1 MIAPEIVERVRES
14 ADLVQI
20 VGEHVELKRQGSDWR
35 GPCPFHHGENRN
47 FSVSPRKQ
55 MYYCFVCHE
64 SGDVFGFLMK
74 HLGMD
79 FTSAV
84 RRVAEDAGIE
94 IPADDPRQIRKDPRE
109 PHWEVLGAAADW
121 YRTRLW
127 EDPAASEARDYLAER
142 QIPRPLADRFQLG
155 FAPRDGELLRAHLRA
170 LGMDDE
176 RQLVTGLLVKRDD
189 ETSARPRFRGRLMFP
204 ILDGSGRTV
213 GFGGRVLGQGE
224 PKYLNSPETP
234 VFSKGR
240 LLYGMQLARP
250 AARKDERILVV
261 EGYFDAIRVAGA
273 GIESVVAPMGT
284 ALTADQAELLARL
297 TTNVFLLYDSDEA
310 GLKATFRSG
319 LELLRLGVAPR
330 VVSLPDGED
339 PDSFARKHG
348 GEGLERQLSHA
359 VDVFERQLQ
368 ILERK
373 GWFADL
379 HRRRRAIDK
388 LLPTIR
394 ATSDPL
400 TRELYLGSLAERAKV
415 DRDLL
420 AREAAEPPRRAGGGV
435 APRGPAPDAPVSPSG
450 PESGAPPPTAPY
462 GAAAREKAWNDRR
475 KAWERL
481 KLKRRGITQWMTL
494 EEPPRSAGAP
504 GIRAER
510 NLVLAMLHRPE
521 TRARISES
529 VSAETFHEP
538 RYAELFDLLSALDG
552 PVSFEALAEELSE
565 ESVAMLEPLIASEG
579 ELQGVTALVDGSL
592 RQLRARGLQEQEQQ
606 IVQMLE
612 GEREPVRREALSAEL
627 KRITDERRSLRVKLG
642 WFTQLGDRAM

>member
-1 MIAPEIVERVRES
+1 MIPPEIVERVRES
-14 ADLVQI
+14 ADIVQI
-20 VGEHVELKRQGSDWR
+20 VGEHVELKRQGTDWR

-64 SGDVFGFLMK
+64 GGDVFDFLRK
-74 HLGMD
+74 HLGLD
-79 FTSAV
+79 FTGAV
-84 RRVAEDAGIE
+84 RQVAEVSGIE
-94 IPADDPRQIRKDPRE
+94 IPADDPRQLRKDPRE
-109 PHWEVLGAAADW
+109 PLWEVLGAAADW
-121 YRTRLW
+121 LRIRLW
-127 EDPAASEARDYLAER
+127 EDAAASEARDYLAER
-142 QIPRPLADRFQLG
+142 GIARALADRFQLG
-155 FAPRDGELLRAHLRA
+155 FAPRDGELLRTHLRA

-176 RQLVTGLLVKRDD
+176 RQLVTGLLVRRDD
-189 ETSARPRFRGRLMFP
+189 EPNARPRFRGRLMFP
-204 ILDGSGRTV
+204 IHDVSGRTV

-240 LLYGMQLARP
+240 LLYGMQLAKP
-250 AARKDERILVV
+250 AARKDERLLVV
-261 EGYFDAIRVAGA
+261 EGYFDVMRVAGA

-284 ALTADQAELLARL
+284 ALTPEQGELIARL

-339 PDSFARKHG
+339 PDTFTRRHG
-348 GEGLERQLSHA
+348 AEGLERQLTQA

-379 HRRRRAIDK
+379 HRRRRAIDR

-394 ATSDPL
+394 AAADPL

-420 AREAAEPPRRAGGGV
+420 AREAAEPPRRAGSGAAV
-435 APRGPAPDAPVSPSG
+435 RAPSANAPSAAPD
-450 PESGAPPPTAPY
+450 GAPPPGAGSPQTY
-462 GAAAREKAWNDRR
+462 GSAARQKAWNDRR
-475 KAWERL
+475 KAWQN
-481 KLKRRGITQWMTL
+481 KRRGITEWMSS
-494 EEPPRSAGAP
+494 EERLRSAEIP
-504 GIRAER
+504 GLRAER

-521 TRARISES
+521 TRQRIAEDIS
-529 VSAETFHEP
+529 VETFLEP
-538 RYAELFDLLSALDG
+538 RYAELFDALSASDG
-552 PVSFEALAEELSE
+552 LTDFEALSEELTPE
-565 ESVAMLEPLIASEG
+565 TMEILEPLIASEG
-579 ELQGVTALVDGSL
+579 ELESITALIDDSL
-592 RQLRARGLQEQEQQ
+592 RQLRARALSEQARE
-606 IVQMLE
+606 VARMYD
-612 GEREPVRREALSAEL
+612 GERDPVKKQALLAERT
-627 KRITDERRSLRVKLG
+627 RIRDEMRTLRLGFG
-642 WFTQLGDRAM
+642 WFGKLGDRLV